1 MSKLINFFYFL
12 LKVLSKIT
20 GQSFSFSNDGEDF
33 VLFKYLAKIKKGK
46 FFYFDKKI
54 SNENPFLRRP
64 DYYCIDAS
72 FETA

>member
-1 MSKLINFFYFL
+1 MERIVETTWLPEYPGLEPLISTSQQVTFAFWIVASTAFEI
-12 LKVLSKIT
+12 LSNY
-20 GQSFSFSNDGEDF
+20 SA
-33 VLFKYLAKIKKGK
+33 LAEWEV
-46 FFYFDKKI
+46 